1 MAESVPPQHPTW
13 DFVQGITGEY
23 EWDYDGIHFS
33 GEIVGTSSS
42 MATNVATLG
51 LGSGAYDGIEVKNV
65 IHDKVSKSLEEL
77 QKDYYVGAQNGN
89 AVFYLNRITNL
100 KPIYGHYTHNVSTA
114 VSGTNLLLQKQD
126 SISSMSSS
134 ESSWSSSSGEISIQ
148 DVKMPSV
155 VSPSQRK
162 FADSSLYKE
171 LLVRLKSIARYQQ
184 LWEFFNEFADESD
197 ITFEQYT
204 TLVNL
209 PLDIEVITS
218 IIQYTK
224 NDLSKENPTS
234 HIFNRMQY
242 EDIIRNSPTK
252 RSKPELNLLIQSIP
266 NVPAGAIILS
276 YYQKEASR
284 FSSGDKNVHVYYVRV
299 DGVISS
305 TKNPSSSYSYSGL
318 SADEKEFVFKVNQGS
333 AVASNVS
340 RVGSRIGSSIGS
352 TVKRGFSSMFS
363 RTQGGRRRTR
373 RNSKKSSTRKGGK
386 AGRCRDSCKMSCK
399 KRK

>member
-1 MAESVPPQHPTW
+1 
-13 DFVQGITGEY
+13 
-23 EWDYDGIHFS
+23 
-33 GEIVGTSSS
+33 
-42 MATNVATLG
+42 
-51 LGSGAYDGIEVKNV
+51 
-65 IHDKVSKSLEEL
+65 
-77 QKDYYVGAQNGN
+77 
-89 AVFYLNRITNL
+89 
-100 KPIYGHYTHNVSTA
+100 
-114 VSGTNLLLQKQD
+114 
-126 SISSMSSS
+126 
-134 ESSWSSSSGEISIQ
+134 
-148 DVKMPSV
+148 
-155 VSPSQRK
+155 
-162 FADSSLYKE
+162 
-171 LLVRLKSIARYQQ
+171 
-184 LWEFFNEFADESD
+184 
-197 ITFEQYT
+197 
-204 TLVNL
+204 
-209 PLDIEVITS
+209 
-218 IIQYTK
+218 
-224 NDLSKENPTS
+224 
-234 HIFNRMQY
+234 MQY